1 MRADLGGGEHA
12 LQLTAHRV
20 DVGQWILVRLG
31 RHDNLFRLQLEQG
44 GGSRE
49 VQARLGSHG
58 KLAVDPTR
66 VMVGVGPRT
75 GNASAFQG
83 EKLLPFHTP
92 DFLFPAASL

>member
-1 MRADLGGGEHA
+1 MRADLGEGEHT
-12 LQLTAHRV
+12 LQLTADRV
-20 DVGQWILVRLG
+20 DIGQWILVRLS

-49 VQARLGSHG
+49 VQARLGSHR

-66 VMVGVGPRT
+66 VMVGDGPKA

-83 EKLLPFHTP
+83 EKLLPFHT
-92 DFLFPAASL
+92 